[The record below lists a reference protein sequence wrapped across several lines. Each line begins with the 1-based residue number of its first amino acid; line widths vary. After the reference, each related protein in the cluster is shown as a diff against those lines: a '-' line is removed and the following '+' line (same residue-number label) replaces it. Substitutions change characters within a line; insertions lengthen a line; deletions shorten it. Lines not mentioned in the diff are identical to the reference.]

1 MSIKENWVQ
10 AFPQSCAED
19 VQVVTRFLPRRWFRP
34 TISGTFE
41 IAYWQETLILP
52 SRMYFD
58 EVAEEKI
65 HTSSQSQRWLLYCMY
80 TRHHDGYVREK
91 YVRLLE
97 DEQATADWVLLYL
110 LELTGEYVKEILQR
124 IEPILHNWPEVRLRS
139 FVEGHEVYLE
149 RIEQRIISYWNAYYR
164 ETNEQRKDSTYIG
177 FRILHFL
184 RTGMSLTV

>member
-1 MSIKENWVQ
+1 MNKKWNWTG
-10 AFPQSCAED
+10 AFPASCADD
-19 VQVVTRFLPRRWFRP
+19 VRAVTRLLPRRFFKPVTWG
-34 TISGTFE
+34 TIEVTFYE
-41 IAYWQETLILP
+41 ETLILP

-65 HTSSQSQRWLLYCMY
+65 HTLSQSQRWLLYCMY

-184 RTGMSLTV
+184 RTGVSLTV